1 MFHLLWMWL
10 NHLLPS
16 ASRADGSITN
26 TDDSILAVTNLKIC
40 DDPNAAFAALT
51 EEDFNDALVALEIVE
66 APSEPEVSYAD
77 ATLNISLSDESGNAL
92 GSTALTSN
100 GVVDETATFAAADIE
115 AAVAGLVPEGYE
127 LKDASYSD
135 VEVVYGETEDVTF
148 TASAKETDN
157 EEVTEPEENPEE
169 KPEQPSNILNQI
181 IKNIRDFFKN
191 LFGK

>member
-1 MFHLLWMWL
+1 M
-10 NHLLPS
+10 
-16 ASRADGSITN
+16 
-26 TDDSILAVTNLKIC
+26 KIC

-51 EEDFNDALVALEIVE
+51 EEDFNDALVALGIVE

-92 GSTALTSN
+92 GSTALTAN

-135 VEVVYGETEDVTF
+135 VEVAYGETEDVTF
-148 TASAKETDN
+148 KASVIETDN
-157 EEVTEPEENPEE
+157 EEETEPEE

-181 IKNIRDFFKN
+181 IKNIKDFFKG
-191 LFGK
+191 LFGKY

>member
-1 MFHLLWMWL
+1 MFYDIPT
-10 NHLLPS
+10 NEEIT
-16 ASRADGSITN
+16 ITN
-26 TDDSILAVTNLKIC
+26 TSSNGAVIGITLLKIC
-40 DDPNAAFAALT
+40 DDPNAAFAELT
-51 EEDFNDALVALEIVE
+51 VEDLEEAVGYLYGEGIEEE

-77 ATLNISLSDESGNAL
+77 ATLNISLSDESGNVL
-92 GSTALTSN
+92 GSTALTAN
-100 GVVDETATFAAADIE
+100 GVVDERATFAAADIE

-135 VEVVYGETEDVTF
+135 VEVVYGETGNVTF